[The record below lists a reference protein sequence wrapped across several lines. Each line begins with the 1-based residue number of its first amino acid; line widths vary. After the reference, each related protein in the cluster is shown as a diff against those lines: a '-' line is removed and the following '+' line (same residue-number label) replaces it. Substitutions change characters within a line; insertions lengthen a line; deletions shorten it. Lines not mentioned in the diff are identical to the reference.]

1 MLPASKRIV
10 LLLFMIGLLIPTGFA
25 HIDDMPSVHDTVVD
39 IKRRLLKEY
48 NPDDLVKINNE
59 QIMKFITEEEKRVLS
74 EGHIRLTV
82 NVPVN
87 VIVLKDAGMTDEP
100 FWMMERG
107 FEDAGIQLEFD
118 GDEYTGW
125 KTKMDAGR
133 IGFGVNSLR
142 GGGDHYVIAL
152 LPQNAGDKIEVTK
165 AYPGQC
171 RIMSAEDLQSR
182 MRQYSDS
189 FTLPDELQGATL
201 VMAGSG
207 DWEDNA
213 NLTRT
218 FRKTRHTA
226 SNHPDQIVLTWS
238 GDPQTT
244 QTIQWRTSTKIEKSE
259 LKYMKKSEYD
269 SFDPKTPK
277 TVTARTELL
286 ETLDIVNDPTN
297 NRHYV
302 TLENL
307 EPDTTYVY
315 SVGDADGNYWSGMA
329 EFTTAPD
336 EVEPFS
342 FVYMGD
348 AQNGLDRWGSLV
360 HNAYRDRPDAKF
372 YIMAGDLVNVGNAR
386 WDWDDFFH
394 NAEGVYDQRQLVP
407 AIGNHEDQ
415 GPGPWMYLRMFD
427 LPKNGPDN
435 IEKERAYSFEYSN
448 ALFVILDTNLE
459 PEDQKDWLE
468 EQLKNSGATWKFVV
482 YHHPAYSSGKNR
494 NNPEVREHWVPL
506 FDKYKVDMAL
516 QGHDHAY
523 LRTYPM
529 KDNVPQKEE
538 GGDGTVYIVSV
549 SGVKM
554 YEQGDF
560 DYTKFGMTNVSTY
573 QTLDIQLIG
582 DRMIYRAIDI
592 LGNIRDEIIIE
603 KSDWRG
609 GNEKV
614 IIDSKN

>member
-1 MLPASKRIV
+1 MPVLLKRIV
-10 LLLFMIGLLIPTGFA
+10 VVFFAIGLLLPTGFS
-25 HIDDMPSVHDTVVD
+25 HIDNMPSIHDTVVD
-39 IKRRLLKEY
+39 IKRRLIRDFK
-48 NPDDLVKINNE
+48 PDDLVKINQS
-59 QIMKFITEEEKRVLS
+59 QIMDYITDEEKRVLS
-74 EGHIRLTV
+74 EGHIRFTV
-82 NVPVN
+82 NVPVE
-87 VIVLKDAGMTDEP
+87 VIILKDAEMPNEP
-100 FWMMERG
+100 FWVKERG
-107 FEDAGIQLEFD
+107 FEATDIQLELD
-118 GDEYTGW
+118 GDEYAGW
-125 KTKMDAGR
+125 KTRMDAGR

-142 GGGDHYVIAL
+142 GGGEHYVIVL
-152 LPQNAGDKIEVTK
+152 KPQQDGDTVEVTEP
-165 AYPGQC
+165 YPGQC
-171 RIMSAEDLQSR
+171 RVMSSQELESALQR
-182 MRQYSDS
+182 YDS
-189 FTLPDELQGATL
+189 SFQLPGTLQNATI
-201 VMAGSG
+201 VAAGSG

-213 NLTRT
+213 NLTRV
-218 FRKTRHTA
+218 FHKTRHTA
-226 SNHPDQIVLTWS
+226 SQQPDQIVLTWAD
-238 GDPQTT
+238 DPKTT
-244 QTIQWRTSTKIEKSE
+244 QTIQWRTNADIKKAE
-259 LKYMKKSEYD
+259 LKYAKKSEFN
-269 SFDPKTPK
+269 SFSPKKPK
-277 TVTARTELL
+277 TVTARTEEL
-286 ETLDIVNDPTN
+286 ETLDIVNDPVC

-315 SVGDADGNYWSGMA
+315 SVGDAAGKYWSEMA
-329 EFTTAPD
+329 EFTTAPG

-372 YIMAGDLVNVGNAR
+372 YIMAGDLINVGNAR
-386 WDWDDFFH
+386 WDWDDFFY
-394 NAEGVYDQRQLVP
+394 NATGIYDRRQLVP

-427 LPKNGPDN
+427 LPKNGPDT

-448 ALFVILDTNLE
+448 ALFVILDTNVE
-459 PEDQKDWLE
+459 PEVQKEWLE
-468 EQLKNSGATWKFVV
+468 EQLKNSDATWKFVV

-506 FDKYKVDMAL
+506 FDKYKVDMCL

-529 KDNVPQKEE
+529 KDNVPQKED
-538 GGDGTVYIVSV
+538 GDGTVYIVSV
-549 SGVKM
+549 SGTKM
-554 YEQGDF
+554 YEQGEF

-582 DRMIYRAIDI
+582 DRMIYKAIDV

-609 GNEKV
+609 STEKV
-614 IIDSKN
+614 IIDSK